1 MNPDGQLHVTLC
13 ARTLHTALCAHG
25 LATTQGL
32 RQALSLQIS
41 WSPQSLLELQP
52 EGGGGATNGMLRLVL
67 QDTDE
72 IFNHD
77 IKPMICSV
85 CLDVIKHNTLD
96 SDVSLIMIL

>member
-1 MNPDGQLHVTLC
+1 MTLWDL
-13 ARTLHTALCAHG
+13 TSQTAFWAQG
-25 LATTQGL
+25 LAIMQGL
-32 RQALSLQIS
+32 RQDLSLQIS
-41 WSPQSLLELQP
+41 LSPQSLLELQP
-52 EGGGGATNGMLRLVL
+52 DGGGGATKGMLRLVL